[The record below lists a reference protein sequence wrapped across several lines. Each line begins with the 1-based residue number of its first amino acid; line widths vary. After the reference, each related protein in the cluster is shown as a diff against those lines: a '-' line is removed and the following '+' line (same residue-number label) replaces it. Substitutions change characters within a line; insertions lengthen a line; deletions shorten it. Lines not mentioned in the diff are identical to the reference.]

1 MTLIERSFR
10 ERILLVGVVHRGER
24 REVVEESLAE
34 LAALVDTA
42 GADVVDRELVRRDA
56 VDPATYVGSGKA
68 AELAERSEIL
78 DVDTVVFDDPLSP
91 AQQRNLERI
100 LGRTAIDRTAV
111 ILDVF
116 AQNARSEEGRR
127 QVELA
132 LLSYRLPRLRG
143 RGVAL
148 SQQVG
153 RIGTRGP
160 GETKLEEDRR
170 RIQARMAQLHRELD
184 QLARRRLVQRRAR
197 LASRQAQVAL
207 VGYTN
212 VGKSA
217 LLRALSGADVLV
229 EDRLFATLDPR
240 TRRVALPGGE
250 TILVTDTVGFIRKL
264 PHELIESFRSTLE
277 QVAEADLLLHIADA
291 SSSDVAAQ
299 IAEVERTLAEI
310 GADRVP
316 RLVVY
321 NKVDLRPIDTLAVGL
336 PEGVAVSAER
346 DIGLDDLRRAIAAAL
361 DVTRRRRRY
370 VVPAARG
377 DVVALVHR
385 EGAVVRE
392 VVEHEHVVIDAVLD
406 DASDRLVRRAL
417 GEVPP
422 EPLG

>member
-1 MTLIERSFR
+1 
-10 ERILLVGVVHRGER
+10 
-24 REVVEESLAE
+24 
-34 LAALVDTA
+34 
-42 GADVVDRELVRRDA
+42 
-56 VDPATYVGSGKA
+56 
-68 AELAERSEIL
+68 
-78 DVDTVVFDDPLSP
+78 
-91 AQQRNLERI
+91 
-100 LGRTAIDRTAV
+100 
-111 ILDVF
+111 
-116 AQNARSEEGRR
+116 
-127 QVELA
+127 
-132 LLSYRLPRLRG
+132 
-143 RGVAL
+143 
-148 SQQVG
+148 
-153 RIGTRGP
+153 
-160 GETKLEEDRR
+160 
-170 RIQARMAQLHRELD
+170 MAQLRRELD

-229 EDRLFATLDPR
+229 ENRLFATLDPR

-277 QVAEADLLLHIADA
+277 QVAEADLLLHVADA
-291 SSSDVAAQ
+291 SSPDVAAQ

-321 NKVDLRPIDTLAVGL
+321 NKVDLRPIDTLAAGV
-336 PEGVAVSAER
+336 PEGVAISAEH
-346 DIGLDDLRRAIAAAL
+346 DIGLDDLRAAIAAAL
-361 DVTRRRRRY
+361 DAMRRPRRY
-370 VVPAARG
+370 VVPAGRG
-377 DVVALVHR
+377 DVLALIHR

-392 VVEHEHVVIDAVLD
+392 EVDAERVLIDAVLD

-417 GEVPP
+417 GEAPP